1 MLMRTFFGG
10 NIYVACI
17 SRNFGVVAKESIVLN
32 TRLQILNAVL
42 YHTKSV
48 AQSDPKQRLT
58 TSVVSN

>member
-1 MLMRTFFGG
+1 MWHAFQETLGLSPKKALF
-10 NIYVACI
+10 
-17 SRNFGVVAKESIVLN
+17 LN